1 METTTTGVVLR
12 SQSGFY
18 HVQTSGGRVICQL
31 RGRLKRNRFDSDIL
45 AVGDHVDVSL
55 QIDGSG
61 MVEEIHPR
69 VSMLA
74 RMDPT
79 PKGIYR
85 QILLANVDQFIL
97 IFACTNPP
105 PHLRMLDRFL
115 VIAEKQEIP
124 ALIVFNKLDLIGET
138 EAEKLYGYYRKVE
151 YPLLFTSALD
161 GRGLEEL
168 KAQITGKLN
177 AFTGPSGVG
186 KSTILNRVQPGLGL
200 AAREVSDA
208 TGKGR
213 HTTVVRE
220 MYPLQGGG
228 YVVDT
233 PGIKALALWDTEPE
247 ELDGYF
253 PEMSPL
259 VQHCA
264 FNDCSHRVEKGCAV
278 RAAVENG
285 SIHPARYESYLKLR
299 FGE

>member
-1 METTTTGVVLR
+1 METITTGVVLR

>member
-1 METTTTGVVLR
+1 METITTGVVLR

-259 VQHCA
+259 VQQCA